1 MTISSRTPEGR
12 PNRCPVCRRRLRLS
26 PSWPSADAPCP
37 HCGSLVWFP
46 AATTPRVPAGPATG
60 TEFTLED
67 LRMQL
72 EQWKRMGR
80 MGDAP
85 AGESGMGDRITG
97 GEDTKPSLQRIR
109 GMLDAMTRKERDSP
123 DILDNPR
130 YRRIAAGAGVRPQ
143 DVERFLGQFQQLRVL
158 MKQMA
163 QMSIWRE
170 GGA

>member
-1 MTISSRTPEGR
+1 
-12 PNRCPVCRRRLRLS
+12 
-26 PSWPSADAPCP
+26 
-37 HCGSLVWFP
+37 
-46 AATTPRVPAGPATG
+46 
-60 TEFTLED
+60 
-67 LRMQL
+67 
-72 EQWKRMGR
+72 
-80 MGDAP
+80 MGDVLAGAP
-85 AGESGMGDRITG
+85 GRDDRTTG
-97 GEDTKPSLQRIR
+97 GEDTEQSLRRIQ
-109 GMLDAMTRKERDSP
+109 GMIDAMTRKERDSP

>member
-1 MTISSRTPEGR
+1 MTISSRTPECH
-12 PNRCPVCRRRLRLS
+12 PSRCPVCRRRLRLS

-46 AATTPRVPAGPATG
+46 PANTPRVTAGPATG

-67 LRMQL
+67 LRKQL

-80 MGDAP
+80 MGDVL
-85 AGESGMGDRITG
+85 AGMPGTYDMITG
-97 GEDTKPSLQRIR
+97 GEDTEQGLRRIR
-109 GMLDAMTRKERDSP
+109 GMIDAMTKQERDSP
-123 DILDNPR
+123 DILDDPR
-130 YRRIAAGAGVRPQ
+130 RRRIAAGTGVRPQ
-143 DVERFLGQFQQLRVL
+143 DVELFLGQFQQVRVL

-163 QMSIWRE
+163 QMNIWRE